1 MASLN
6 DIETQLDTII
16 EILSLEQ
23 ANNTMLQQIITM
35 LSGEAGDNYGESE

>member
-1 MASLN
+1 MATLN

-23 ANNTMLQQIITM
+23 ENNLMLQQI
-35 LSGEAGDNYGESE
+35 LNKLNGEESDNNGES

>member
-1 MASLN
+1 MATLN

-23 ANNTMLQQIITM
+23 ENNMMLQQI
-35 LSGEAGDNYGESE
+35 LNKLNSEESENNGEP